1 MSFKLNTSDTTTI
14 DFSQQVSYLE
24 LIINNCFMYALFF
37 LHSVNYQKQKH
48 PNIKCSILILLIS
61 VYQ

>member
-24 LIINNCFMYALFF
+24 LIINNCFMYALLFF
-37 LHSVNYQKQKH
+37 AQ
-48 PNIKCSILILLIS
+48 C
-61 VYQ
+61 